1 MGLNFYTKGRDS
13 MRKIEYTVDID
24 GISPDSAQYG
34 GIQGEHRATEL
45 AITLTEELCGALS
58 AAAVGGSK
66 IYCRISSC
74 DGAGVCRSSEVS
86 EVDLSGETA
95 QVGFDVEQYLTAAG
109 GTAELRVIFT
119 AVKDGEPERV
129 IYSYPI
135 RLRFDSSRC
144 GSDGELS
151 DAREV
156 SAAVVQ
162 AATFAGNAEKSA
174 SAAQSSAAAAESSAE
189 SAAQSVS
196 SAQAASNAA
205 ADSAASAAQAAANAV
220 NGNAV
225 KFSAEQELS
234 DAQKA
239 LARKNIGAVS
249 SSDVSSATDAA
260 TQHVVSAGERQNF
273 TDEQKAQARFNI
285 GAVDASK
292 VKSSLSA
299 HDDIPNAR
307 AMADYVDDT
316 VKHTAVMIS
325 EQSLSDEQ
333 KSTARE
339 NIGAVAVDN
348 VVLKSTDKP
357 DTDASELIY
366 SITGVQRFLYKNT
379 VLSTIDQSA
388 SEVANWTDTKKAQA
402 RKNIDVDGG
411 KWVLLRTYTT
421 DGVNKAFGDGTTSN
435 AGTTTTDVD
444 GNALSLSAVSVVFKN
459 TAAAAANSY
468 AALFAYTASG
478 ENEYGGYSVST
489 NAVNTKENAQGVMTV
504 FADRGYYR
512 SLSIDGALKNSAY
525 ARENPSQAFVMTSD
539 SVINQIKFVLG
550 AIPPAD
556 DIIEIWGI
564 KA

>member
-1 MGLNFYTKGRDS
+1 

-135 RLRFDSSRC
+135 RLRFDPSRC

-225 KFSAEQELS
+225 KFSAVQELS

-292 VKSSLSA
+292 VKSSVSA
-299 HDDIPNAR
+299 NDDIPNA
-307 AMADYVDDT
+307 AAL
-316 VKHTAVMIS
+316 VKHLGENAVQFS
-325 EQSLSDEQ
+325 FTQSLNDAQ
-333 KSTARE
+333 KQRARK
-339 NIGAVAVDN
+339 NIGAVSADN
-348 VVLKSTDKP
+348 VVFAKSDKP
-357 DTDASELIY
+357 DTGESELIY
-366 SITGVQRFLYKNT
+366 SIAGVQNLLYRNA
-379 VLSTIDQSA
+379 VLSTIDQSSSA
-388 SEVANWTDTKKAQA
+388 SANWTEAKKAQA

-435 AGTTTTDVD
+435 VATTTTDGD

-489 NAVNTKENAQGVMTV
+489 NAINTKENAQGVMTV

-525 ARENPSQAFVMTSD
+525 VRENPSQAFLMTSD
-539 SVINQIKFVLG
+539 SVINKIKIALG